1 MFDTYDEIFRERADR
16 YHAAMAAFPAA
27 RREEF
32 EHAVACLDL
41 LPDCT
46 VCDVPAGG
54 GYLSDFVST
63 GIDCLF
69 LETSDLFAAHCPR
82 GERYRVLQTSL
93 EQLPVAPASVERVLS
108 LAAMHHVVDKPRCLS
123 EFQRVLVPGGIA
135 VVADV
140 EEGTGTAAFL
150 NGFVDRFNSMG
161 HDGRFL
167 NADFYQGVESCGFRL
182 SEVRRPA
189 LHWHFGN
196 RDDMVAFCMQL
207 FGLDL
212 AKPADVHA
220 GIDEHLGC
228 ESTAGGV
235 AFNWQLSY
243 AVMEKTA

>member
-1 MFDTYDEIFRERADR
+1 MFQTYDEIFRERADG

-32 EHAVACLDL
+32 EHAVAGLDL
-41 LPDCT
+41 LPGCT

-54 GYLSDFVST
+54 GYLSHYVSQ

-93 EQLPVAPASVERVLS
+93 EQLPLAPASVERVLS
-108 LAAMHHVVDKPRCLS
+108 LAAMHHVKDKPRCVR

-167 NADFYQGVESCGFRL
+167 NADFYEGVEACGLRL
-182 SEVRRPA
+182 LEVRRPA
-189 LHWHFGN
+189 LQWHFGN
-196 RDDMVAFCMQL
+196 REDMVAFCTQL

-212 AKPADVHA
+212 AKPADVNT
-220 GIDEHLGC
+220 GIDAYLGC
-228 ESTAGGV
+228 QSTAAGV
-235 AFNWQLSY
+235 VLYWQLSY
-243 AVMEKTA
+243 AIMQKTA